1 MWSKIARWSGTAAML
16 GGVLWVASA
25 VLTALK
31 PRGCIAE
38 ECAFRSMRQGGV
50 LDGVLFIAAVLL
62 LAVGCVGLVSR
73 ARRRGGFGRL
83 GRLGLYAVVAGAAL
97 GFIGVS
103 LNVWAPGLVP
113 FFVIPALFTVV
124 VGFLLLGVAVVQSKA
139 LPPWAGVLLAVGAL
153 SMLGA
158 NDQDWRVLMVVPF
171 GLAWIAVGYAMRVS
185 GGAEAVDPRA

>member
-25 VLTALK
+25 ILTALK

-62 LAVGCVGLVSR
+62 LAAGCAGLVSH
-73 ARRRGGFGRL
+73 ARRRGGLGRL
-83 GRLGLYAVVAGAAL
+83 SRLGLYAVVAGAAL

-103 LNVWAPGLVP
+103 LNAWASGLVP
-113 FFVIPALFTVV
+113 FFVIPALFAVV
-124 VGFLLLGVAVVQSKA
+124 VGFLLLGVAAVRSKA
-139 LPPWAGVLLAVGAL
+139 LPPWAGVLLAGGTL

-158 NDQDWRVLMVVPF
+158 NDQDLRVSMVIPF